1 MESSCVEDLRSC
13 NWRPIID
20 RERIAR
26 ETMIAMRRLA
36 RSLKSMAGAGK
47 GLMLKR
53 ACPRAAAA

>member
-1 MESSCVEDLRSC
+1 MH
-13 NWRPIID
+13 WRPIID

-53 ACPRAAAA
+53 ACPHAAAA